1 MELNKIF
8 AAVLVAGIIAM
19 VTGFVA
25 EQLMQPVPLEQDAYV
40 VDTGQEPA
48 QGEQAP
54 AEEALPD
61 IGTLLASADPAAGQG
76 LTRPCHACH
85 TFQQGGANKV
95 GPYLWGLVGRPV
107 ASHEALNY
115 SSAVTEH
122 GCGWNGE
129 ELHGFLPSTH
139 DWGSGTALRYCRL

>member
-76 LTRPCHACH
+76 LTRACQACH
-85 TFQQGGANKV
+85 TFEQGGANKV
-95 GPYLWGLVGRPV
+95 GPNLWGIVGRPV
-107 ASHEALNY
+107 ASHEGFNY
-115 SSAVTEH
+115 SSAMTEH
-122 GCGWNGE
+122 GGAWPYE
-129 ELHGFLPSTH
+129 QLHGFLPPPP
-139 DWGSGTALRYCRL
+139 DCASGTPMPHAA